1 MSTQE
6 LNSTPTSEFEDG
18 INEQERIRREE
29 VNEAEINIGQRIIQR
44 NVQGDQ
50 ITPDN
55 SVRTEEVA
63 DRSLTREEG
72 LTVDAAYR
80 DRDYSES
87 RQVSISEED
96 IIAKIKDF
104 ERDIYTYDESVSL
117 FQNQERGKAKIQEMG
132 QYLRPFG
139 ELTPRILE
147 AVKRININRIKPPR
161 NSIMVNNLLTSKVQ
175 SAKISGDSYM
185 SIFKAQKYLLNIQQD
200 ITEIKN
206 FFYVID
212 KNNASILLK
221 NFKDNKQALINII
234 VGLVKIAFAYK
245 SITIKYERSYD
256 LIYKNQTFDN
266 VVFDFDSYKAFGDYV
281 FLKKIVTDIQS
292 EDGEIE
298 QNINIVKIRLL
309 SEDFKR
315 VDLKVKNENA
325 RSTEN
330 MVVAEVPEEFELE
343 VFESKDYESAEN
355 LEFSK
360 EILEAFIKN
369 DEFKNK
375 IFDFINGAFLIY
387 PEILEHLPENI
398 ILKREDFKI
407 FDYLESQN
415 NSQVV

>member
-1 MSTQE
+1 MSTLTTE
-6 LNSTPTSEFEDG
+6 
-18 INEQERIRREE
+18 NETRE
-29 VNEAEINIGQRIIQR
+29 VPANEAEINIGQRIIQTTAEDPR
-44 NVQGDQ
+44 PAIRTSLTTND
-50 ITPDN
+50 
-55 SVRTEEVA
+55 SVG
-63 DRSLTREEG
+63 LTREDD
-72 LTVDAAYR
+72 VQ
-80 DRDYSES
+80 DYAEPQ
-87 RQVSISEED
+87 QVSISEEE
-96 IIAKIKDF
+96 IINKIRDF
-104 ERDIYTYDESVSL
+104 ERDIYTYDESISL
-117 FQNQERGKAKIQEMG
+117 FQNRERGKAKIQEMG

-147 AVKRININRIKPPR
+147 AVKRINISRIKPPR
-161 NSIMVNNLLTSKVQ
+161 NSVMVNNLLTSKVQ
-175 SAKISGDSYM
+175 PAKISGNSYM

-221 NFKDNKQALINII
+221 SFKDNKQALINII

-266 VVFDFDSYKAFGDYV
+266 VVFDFDSYIAFGEYV
-281 FLKKIVTDIQS
+281 FLKKITTEVQN
-292 EDGEIE
+292 EDGEME
-298 QNINIVKIRLL
+298 QSTNVVKIRLL

-315 VDLKVKNENA
+315 VDLKVRNESA

-330 MVVAEVPEEFELE
+330 MVIDEVPEEFELE
-343 VFESKDYESAEN
+343 VFESKDYETAEN

-387 PEILEHLPENI
+387 PEILDHLPENI
-398 ILKREDFKI
+398 TLKKEDFKI
-407 FDYLESQN
+407 FDYLENQN
-415 NSQVV
+415 GSDDQNEVA

>member
-1 MSTQE
+1 MSTITTE
-6 LNSTPTSEFEDG
+6 
-18 INEQERIRREE
+18 NETREVP
-29 VNEAEINIGQRIIQR
+29 VNEAEINIGQRLI
-44 NVQGDQ
+44 
-50 ITPDN
+50 
-55 SVRTEEVA
+55 RTTNEESRPA
-63 DRSLTREEG
+63 IRTSLTDSDRSLTREDDAQEE
-72 LTVDAAYR
+72 DAAYR
-80 DRDYSES
+80 DRDYSAP
-87 RQVSISEED
+87 QQLNISEED
-96 IIAKIKDF
+96 IINKIKDF
-104 ERDIYTYDESVSL
+104 ERDIYTYDDTKSL
-117 FQNQERGKAKIQEMG
+117 FQNRERGKAKILEMG

-147 AVKRININRIKPPR
+147 MVKCININHIKPPR
-161 NSIMVNNLLTSKVQ
+161 DSIMVNNLLTAKVQ
-175 SAKISGDSYM
+175 PAKISGDSYM

-221 NFKDNKQALINII
+221 SFKDNKQALINII

-256 LIYKNQTFDN
+256 LIYKNQTFAD
-266 VVFDFDSYKAFGDYV
+266 VVFDFDSYQAFGDYV
-281 FLKKIVTDIQS
+281 FLKKITIEVQN
-292 EDGEIE
+292 EDGETV
-298 QNINIVKIRLL
+298 QNTNIVKIRLFP
-309 SEDFKR
+309 EDFKR

-325 RSTEN
+325 RNTEN
-330 MVVAEVPEEFELE
+330 MVVDEVPEAFELE

-387 PEILEHLPENI
+387 PEILDHLPENI
-398 ILKREDFKI
+398 TLKKEDFKI
-407 FDYLESQN
+407 FDYLENQDGQN
-415 NSQVV
+415 D

>member
-1 MSTQE
+1 MST
-6 LNSTPTSEFEDG
+6 LT
-18 INEQERIRREE
+18 NENETRE
-29 VNEAEINIGQRIIQR
+29 VPANEAEINIGQRIIQTTENDSR
-44 NVQGDQ
+44 
-50 ITPDN
+50 PA
-55 SVRTEEVA
+55 VRMTTN
-63 DRSLTREEG
+63 DSTGLTREDSVQEE
-72 LTVDAAYR
+72 DIAYR
-80 DRDYSES
+80 DRDYSAPQ
-87 RQVSISEED
+87 QVSISEED
-96 IIAKIKDF
+96 IINKVKDF
-104 ERDIYTYDESVSL
+104 ERDIYTYDESISL
-117 FQNQERGKAKIQEMG
+117 FQNRERGKAKIQEMG

-147 AVKRININRIKPPR
+147 VVKRINVNHIRPPR
-161 NSIMVNNLLTSKVQ
+161 NSIQVKNLLTSKVQ
-175 SAKISGDSYM
+175 PAKISGDEYM

-221 NFKDNKQALINII
+221 SFKDNKQALINII

-245 SITIKYERSYD
+245 SVTIKFERSYD

-266 VVFDFDSYKAFGDYV
+266 VVFDFDSYQAFGDYV
-281 FLKKIVTDIQS
+281 FLKKITIEVQN
-292 EDGEIE
+292 EDGETV
-298 QNINIVKIRLL
+298 QNTNVVKIRLFP
-309 SEDFKR
+309 EDFKR

-330 MVVAEVPEEFELE
+330 MVVDEVPEEFELE

-387 PEILEHLPENI
+387 PEILDHLPENI
-398 ILKREDFKI
+398 ALKKEDFKI
-407 FDYLESQN
+407 FDYLEVKDGFEDSKEEREK
-415 NSQVV
+415 